1 MINMHAN
8 ASQKSWLRSIF
19 LFYLFIAVSTVSAQ
33 NSNKIYGIVSES
45 SGTPMIGVSV
55 TVKGTNIGT
64 ITDLNGNYQ
73 INASSNATLVYSFIG
88 YKVKAVE
95 VAGKSKINVSMEE
108 DNKLLDEVVVVG
120 YGIQKKSSVTG
131 AISQM
136 KSEDVN
142 NRSITNAQQA
152 LQGKVA
158 GVQVITSSGAPG
170 SSPSIRIR
178 GYSSN
183 SDMSP
188 LYVVDGI
195 ISPDIS
201 GVEPNDIESIE
212 VLKDAS
218 SAAIYGAQAG
228 NGVVLISTKKR

>member
-19 LFYLFIAVSTVSAQ
+19 LFYFFIAVSTVSAQ

-120 YGIQKKSSVTG
+120 YGIQKK
-131 AISQM
+131 
-136 KSEDVN
+136 
-142 NRSITNAQQA
+142 
-152 LQGKVA
+152 
-158 GVQVITSSGAPG
+158 
-170 SSPSIRIR
+170 
-178 GYSSN
+178 
-183 SDMSP
+183 
-188 LYVVDGI
+188 
-195 ISPDIS
+195 
-201 GVEPNDIESIE
+201 
-212 VLKDAS
+212 VL
-218 SAAIYGAQAG
+218 
-228 NGVVLISTKKR
+228 